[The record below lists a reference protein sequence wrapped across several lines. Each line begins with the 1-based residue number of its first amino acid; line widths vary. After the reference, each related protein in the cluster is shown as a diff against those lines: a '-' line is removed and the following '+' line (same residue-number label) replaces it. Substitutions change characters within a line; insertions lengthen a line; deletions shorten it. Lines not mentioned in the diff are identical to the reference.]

1 MKILSNLSSLYPH
14 RSTLNT
20 HRSTLNATAPGRIR
34 CLPRGCISVCAKW
47 QERVPL
53 LVHASVSPAVHIQS
67 MLERIGT
74 RAVCM
79 A

>member
-1 MKILSNLSSLYPH
+1 MKINFSLSSFKEQGH
-14 RSTLNT
+14 
-20 HRSTLNATAPGRIR
+20 IR

-53 LVHASVSPAVHIQS
+53 LVRASVSPAVHIQS
-67 MLERIGT
+67 MLERSGT